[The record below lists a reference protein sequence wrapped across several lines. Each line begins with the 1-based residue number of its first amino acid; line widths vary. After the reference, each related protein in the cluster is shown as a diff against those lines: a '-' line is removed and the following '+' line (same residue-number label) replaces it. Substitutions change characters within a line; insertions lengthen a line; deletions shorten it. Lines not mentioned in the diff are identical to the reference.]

1 MNHPSVC
8 CWRWAW
14 LCVLTVSVLAGCK
27 SPQADFA
34 QDYQDAQAKLR
45 RMAEEPDPQVRTKA
59 LEALAAT
66 EGREAGKLVMRGL
79 QDEHVPV
86 RFAAAMA
93 VGDMRY
99 EPAKPLLL
107 AIAKDSTTPPK
118 LLCAVIYALHRVGD
132 TSYTKEL
139 GRLLFYPE
147 DKWVRATAAMVM
159 GRLGEPAAEDPLEN
173 LRRDDRD
180 PVVQLQV
187 VEALATLGDAR
198 CIALLRAFTKS
209 QFIEDQI
216 IAVQGLSRVRGAGA
230 VSFLQR
236 LMRNRREDPAVR
248 IAAAGSLAQLND
260 ASGYD
265 LALQAAVQ
273 PERVLRTAR
282 RGKAAIRPGEI
293 SNLQTLAVLALGHMN
308 NTDAVAELRPL
319 LSSADGSV
327 RVAAC
332 QSILL
337 LLAEYRPARHRPAAP
352 VAPAELPETQPA
364 TEPATQPATESA
376 TQPASEPATQPATQ
390 PTTEPATEPATQ
402 PTTEPATEP
411 VAVPVIDF

>member
-1 MNHPSVC
+1 MNHSSA
-8 CWRWAW
+8 CWCLWAC
-14 LCVLTVSVLAGCK
+14 LCALSVSVLTGCK
-27 SPQADFA
+27 TPQADFA

-45 RMAEEPDPQVRTKA
+45 RMAEGPDPQVRTKA
-59 LEALAAT
+59 LEALAAS
-66 EGREAGKLVMRGL
+66 EGREGGKLLMRGL

-93 VGDMRY
+93 IGDVRY
-99 EPAKPLLL
+99 EPARPLLL
-107 AIAKDSTTPPK
+107 AMAKDSTTPPK
-118 LLCAVIYALHRVGD
+118 LLCAVVYALHQVGE

-139 GRLLFYPE
+139 GRLLFYRD

-159 GRLGEPAAEDPLEN
+159 GRLGEPAAEAPLEN

-187 VEALATLGDAR
+187 VEALAALGDAR

-216 IAVQGLSRVRGAGA
+216 IAVQGLGRVRGAGA
-230 VSFLQR
+230 VSFLGR

-248 IAAAGSLAQLND
+248 MAAAGSLARLND

-265 LALQAAVQ
+265 LALQAAVK
-273 PERVLRTAR
+273 PERVLRVAR
-282 RGKAAIRPGEI
+282 RGKAGIRPGEI
-293 SNLQTLAVLALGHMN
+293 SNLQTLAVLALGRMN
-308 NTDAVAELRPL
+308 NTDAISELHPL
-319 LSSADGSV
+319 MSSADGSV

-337 LLAEYRPARHRPAAP
+337 LLADYRPPRHRPAAP
-352 VAPAELPETQPA
+352 VAPPELPETQPATEPTTQPAAEPATEPATQPA
-364 TEPATQPATESA
+364 TEPATQPAIVPA
-376 TQPASEPATQPATQ
+376 LDVIQPVL
-390 PTTEPATEPATQ
+390 
-402 PTTEPATEP
+402 EP
-411 VAVPVIDF
+411 VD